1 MARILSWNISGFV
14 LLVKK
19 KGNLKDKTD
28 MRGVHIVLSLG
39 K

>member
-1 MARILSWNISGFV
+1 MARILYWNISGFV

-19 KGNLKDKTD
+19 KGNLKDKAD
-28 MRGVHIVLSLG
+28 VSGVHIVLSLE